1 MEHATVTVLS
11 EKLSRMLKKFPD
23 AVLARTSDIMTQWQI
38 YELEKQVQLGLAGL
52 DLNRRTGHLSRGVRF
67 SKVVTST
74 LGEAEVKVSMGVLPD
89 YVPYAMIQETGG
101 TIKSKG
107 KLLTVPTRYALTT
120 AGVTKKPAPEW
131 KNTFVIKTK
140 SGNLLIMQN
149 RKHGEVVPLFVLRKS
164 VKIPASHWASNA
176 VKRSLPKLQTE
187 IKTMDV
193 NAIIKKSTG

>member
-52 DLNRRTGHLSRGVRF
+52 DLNRRTGHLFRGVRF